1 MAGLAVESV
10 VRLISS
16 RLAQYVA
23 SCLLHTVRREL
34 KVKSP
39 KQDFLDTL
47 ESWKG
52 TSCFLILESGAIN
65 LRLWVRP
72 DSIARNGAL
81 TFRPTREGEYL
92 EVDLSQANSF
102 PLADVAEVRPSL
114 MPPEVGGSF
123 FESAICGRI
132 ENRLSIT
139 ILLPRHRP

>member
-1 MAGLAVESV
+1 M
-10 VRLISS
+10 
-16 RLAQYVA
+16 
-23 SCLLHTVRREL
+23 EL

-52 TSCFLILESGAIN
+52 TSCFLILESGAVN

-72 DSIARNGAL
+72 DSVARNGVLA
-81 TFRPTREGEYL
+81 FKPTREGEHL

-102 PLADVAEVRPSL
+102 RVADMAEVPPSL

-132 ENRLSIT
+132 ENRLSVT